1 MPFRLSGLWRN
12 PDFLKLWAGQTVS
25 VFGSLMGALQLIAIL
40 VLDATPFQI
49 SVLAAAS
56 VAPALV
62 AGLSAGAWVDR
73 WRRRPVLIRA
83 DLGRALLLASI
94 PVAYA
99 LGWLRIEQLWA
110 VAFLNGL
117 LAVFFDV
124 AYRAYLPS
132 LVRRD
137 ELVEAN
143 SKLSASESV
152 MEVGAFSLGGW
163 IAQLLSAVAAV
174 AIDAASFL
182 WSAAMLLWIRR
193 PEPRPAAV
201 APGRSLRQ
209 DIVDGLAVVW
219 RERHLHALAANTL
232 ALGLASG
239 MIGATITLFGIR
251 ELHIQP
257 GVLGTIYAVGGVSS
271 FAGALVAG
279 RVTRAIGFGRAVVLG
294 SLVYGLAAL
303 LIPAAR
309 GPVAVAALFL
319 IGQQLGDGAAT
330 IAHVNQ
336 VSLRQAITPA
346 SHLGRVNGS
355 MRFLE
360 MAMTLAGSL
369 LAGAVA
375 EAAGLRVALLVG
387 ACAIIAGAV
396 SLWLSPIWGLKTPPA
411 QTAD

>member
-1 MPFRLSGLWRN
+1 LPFRLTGLWRN

-25 VFGSLMGALQLIAIL
+25 VFGSLMGALQLTAIL
-40 VLDATPFQI
+40 VLNATPFQI
-49 SVLAAAS
+49 SVLAAAN

-62 AGLSAGAWVDR
+62 AGLAAGAWVDR
-73 WRRRPVLIRA
+73 WRRRPVLIGA

-94 PVAYA
+94 PVAHV

-110 VAFLNGL
+110 VAFFNGL

-132 LVRRD
+132 LVQRD
-137 ELVEAN
+137 QLVEAN

-152 MEVGAFSLGGW
+152 VEVGAFSLGGW

-174 AIDAASFL
+174 VIDAASFL

-193 PEPRPAAV
+193 PEPRSAPV

-209 DIVDGLAVVW
+209 DIVDGLAIVW
-219 RERHLHALAANTL
+219 RERHLRALAVNSL
-232 ALGLASG
+232 ALGLAYG

-294 SLVYGLAAL
+294 SLAYGLVGL
-303 LIPAAR
+303 LTPAAR
-309 GPVAVAALFL
+309 GPVAVASLFL
-319 IGQQLGDGAAT
+319 IGQQLSDGAAT

-336 VSLRQAITPA
+336 MSLRQAITPA

-360 MAMTLAGSL
+360 MAMTLVGSL
-369 LAGAVA
+369 LAGVLA

-387 ACAIIAGAV
+387 ACAIIVGAV
-396 SLWLSPIWGLKTPPA
+396 SLGLSPIWGLKTPPA
-411 QTAD
+411 QIVD